1 MFTTTNRQQVLNH
14 PFTEPTHYK
23 KYLYFSVKR
32 VSIQF
37 NIFTT
42 RKYPKE
48 TKNQN
53 QHRTPILFAIPT
65 YFKTLSLYK
74 CRPDVCITKKNLTF
88 HLSRYSFTHFQQP
101 KLHPEILPLPQ
112 MSWIFPNSGNPESS
126 QFSTTN
132 SIKLGIFCKV

>member
-23 KYLYFSVKR
+23 KYLYFSVKGC
-32 VSIQF
+32 QF
-37 NIFTT
+37 SSTYLQLENT
-42 RKYPKE
+42 RKKPKIR
-48 TKNQN
+48 TST
-53 QHRTPILFAIPT
+53 RTPSLFAIPT

-74 CRPDVCITKKNLTF
+74 CRPDVCITEKNLTF